1 MYSWS
6 TNSMLR
12 FHPYKCY
19 SINPLSKYKQHC
31 HRCYKMNNKDLE
43 NKSGIKDLG
52 IIVDKNL
59 RFLKHIIDK
68 VNKANQIMGISRRTM
83 MSLNKHNLNL
93 LYTSLVRPHLEYGN
107 LVRSPFLKT
116 DITLQKL
123 LKKEQPDLPKILI
136 NWSTRKDLRH

>member
-52 IIVDKNL
+52 IIVDENL

-83 MSLNKHNLNL
+83 TYLHKHNFNL

-123 LKKEQPDLPKILI
+123 LKKEQPDLSKILI
-136 NWSTRKDLRH
+136 NWSTRKNLRH